1 MKSPRS
7 TGSFNEMRSIS
18 NDGSSSD
25 CAPFA
30 FPLRG
35 VATVEGCGAE
45 LVGGIKASDTEDARP
60 EDLID
65 RTSDNKRV
73 ERGGGG
79 NGKTLSSNG
88 RRVVMMTGFWKWEKR
103 K

>member
-1 MKSPRS
+1 V
-7 TGSFNEMRSIS
+7 
-18 NDGSSSD
+18 
-25 CAPFA
+25 PFA

-45 LVGGIKASDTEDARP
+45 LVGGIKASDKDDARP

-65 RTSDNKRV
+65 RTNDNKRV
-73 ERGGGG
+73 EKRGGR
-79 NGKTLSSNG
+79 NGRTLSSNG
-88 RRVVMMTGFWKWEKR
+88 RRVVMMTGFWKWGKG